1 MSVLSQIRSD
11 YRRYRASDD
20 TLFATLLS
28 QGLWT
33 SVIYRT
39 FRAVQERVH
48 IPVVRKILLLTGNLI
63 GKLNELPTGIFIP
76 LSCKIGDGLYIGHFG
91 NIFFPSHGSLG
102 KNCNVS
108 QGVTMGVAGTGD
120 ERGAPTVG
128 DRVYIGP
135 NAIVVGKITVGDDAV
150 ICAGAVVTKS
160 VPPRAVVLGNPAR
173 VVSYSGSFHYIAYD
187 GMENDPER
195 IRSMQLSEQSGWGT
209 KTMGPQAPGAIDPIQ
224 PAAPATKAAYAST
237 GSTNNGDS

>member
-1 MSVLSQIRSD
+1 MSVFSQIRSD

-20 TLFATLLS
+20 TLFATLFA
-28 QGLWT
+28 QGLWA

-39 FRAVQERVH
+39 FRAVEQQVH
-48 IPVVRKILLLTGNLI
+48 IPVVRKILLLIGNLI
-63 GKLNELPTGIFIP
+63 GKLNELATGIFIP
-76 LSCKIGDGLYIGHFG
+76 LSCQIGNGLYIGHFG

-102 KNCNVS
+102 KHCNVS
-108 QGVTMGVAGTGD
+108 QGVTMGVAGFGE
-120 ERGAPTVG
+120 ERGAPTVC

-160 VPPRAVVLGNPAR
+160 VPPRAVMLGNPAR
-173 VVSYSGSFHYIAYD
+173 VVSYSGSFDYVAYD

-195 IRSMQLSEQSGWGT
+195 ISSMLLSEQTGWGA
-209 KTMGPQAPGAIDPIQ
+209 KPLAPKAAGAPEPIL
-224 PAAPATKAAYAST
+224 PAATANRMDYAST
-237 GSTNNGDS
+237 GSTSNGAS